1 MLGKMARGL
10 KDGALALSMKT
21 FINDRFR
28 QYGEVLECSVDT
40 HGNSISLTALLT
52 GEREPIVARI
62 DEYRLD
68 TEGEDRY
75 IVLQR
80 FSCSREWIGLLLTQV
95 FSGKRYKLPGAVS
108 KLL

>member
-10 KDGALALSMKT
+10 KDGALALSAKAY
-21 FINDRFR
+21 INDRFR
-28 QYGEVLECSVDT
+28 QYGEVLDCSIDT
-40 HGNSISLTALLT
+40 EACSLSLTAQLS

-62 DEYRLD
+62 EQYRVEADGDE
-68 TEGEDRY
+68 RY

-80 FSCSREWIGLLLTQV
+80 FSCSREWIGLLLTQL
-95 FSGKRYKLPGAVS
+95 FSGKRYKLPSAVS